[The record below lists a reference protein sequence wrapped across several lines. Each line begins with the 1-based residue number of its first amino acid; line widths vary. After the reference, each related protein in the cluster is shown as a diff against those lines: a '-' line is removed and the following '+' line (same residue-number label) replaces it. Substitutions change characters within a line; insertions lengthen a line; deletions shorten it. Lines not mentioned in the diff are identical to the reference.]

1 METQLVRTDGNVRER
16 QIGQSR
22 SSFVTCSVCL
32 RVLRGATWV
41 EARELIRSL
50 RTFARAVVP
59 RLQPGLCDHC
69 QQELRLR
76 RQKAEERLAA

>member
-1 METQLVRTDGNVRER
+1 METQLVRTDGHVRER

-32 RVLRGATWV
+32 RVARRDLGRGRRADPVAADVRACGGAAAAT
-41 EARELIRSL
+41 
-50 RTFARAVVP
+50 
-59 RLQPGLCDHC
+59 GLCDHC
-69 QQELRLR
+69 RQELRLR